1 MPTPLAILRKRTD
14 EVLASF
20 ATLSGHDPDEVWA
33 ALVSSEEK
41 PELLTEYLEG
51 EDLWDSFQNLR
62 NVEINILKNLR
73 P

>member
-1 MPTPLAILRKRTD
+1 MPTPLAILRNRTD
-14 EVLASF
+14 ESIASF

-41 PELLTEYLEG
+41 PEFLTEYLEG
-51 EDLWDSFQNLR
+51 DELWRRFQNLR
-62 NVEINILKNLR
+62 NVEISILKNLR